1 MKNAG
6 KLEKKFN
13 KSLDQC
19 FPWGW
24 NMLLK
29 ERAVTNTQRLPIN
42 SEISGIFILITFY
55 QYHFNLRKAEC
66 LFWFDES
73 GYKTHQ
79 TNLIRYFL
87 KSLFEVKE
95 QIFVI
100 FQGTLWY
107 SLLVSDIKIFWKFYL
122 IFLLLRSDFWKENFK
137 KFLGEIWTLV

>member
-1 MKNAG
+1 
-6 KLEKKFN
+6 
-13 KSLDQC
+13 
-19 FPWGW
+19 
-24 NMLLK
+24 MLLK

-55 QYHFNLRKAEC
+55 QYHFKLRKAEC

-73 GYKTHQ
+73 AYKTRQ

-100 FQGTLWY
+100 FQGP
-107 SLLVSDIKIFWKFYL
+107 SDIVW
-122 IFLLLRSDFWKENFK
+122 
-137 KFLGEIWTLV
+137 